1 MPTGYLVTLGDGI
14 LDAGDAI
21 SGSQSTFTTSS
32 SIGAGNWIWSGT
44 YGNNTYNNIQD
55 SGVYYEATDGNVYF
69 VPDNYFITS
78 GTAQADGPPTY
89 PVLSSD
95 GTIDGTS
102 GDDDID
108 FNYNDTGSSDKVDA
122 GDSSGTDEDIIVA
135 GAGNDTVDAGD
146 ANDTVY
152 GGTGA
157 DTLSGGRGNDSI
169 DGGTGNDVIYGDAD
183 GSNGGNIETAFRWD
197 EQGVADETSITGGL
211 TGNSISGDIQVAVSV
226 TQEENF
232 TGASMETNDSLYDY
246 DERSDSSSIE
256 LYGGGSGT
264 GQNASTVT
272 FDFSANDPA
281 SFSDEVTDVTFGIHD
296 IDELQNQFIDQVII
310 TAFDALGNPVPVVL
324 TAGDPTTITVDNS
337 TGTATS
343 IVNSGGSGLTS
354 AQTGFIQ
361 VSIAG
366 PVAQIV
372 VDYNNV
378 DSAYGNHAIRI
389 GDVEFSQIPVAEF
402 SDADDV
408 ISGGDGA
415 DVVYGGEGN
424 DTIQGNADGDTIYGG
439 TGDDTLSGD
448 AGIDT
453 LYGGEGADS
462 IDGGTGNDSVSG
474 GDGNDT
480 VDLGTGNDTFGDG
493 TTEAGNDTVYGGTGN
508 DFLNGGADDDELYGG
523 ANDDTLIG
531 ASGDDTLYGGD
542 GSDQFLIS
550 DEHDADT
557 IIGGE
562 DLGDGDIDTVSFSDD
577 ATTAGVTITATGDE
591 AGTYAF
597 NGTSA
602 SGSFIEIEDIDGT
615 ENDDIIDM
623 SADTSGMDIDGGAG
637 ADALTG
643 GSGDDTINLGEDSPG
658 VSDGD
663 EDVVTLVDGF
673 GNDILTNFDA
683 PTPNGDGT
691 FTGIDTVDVS
701 GLYDLPLGDPDRTP
715 VLTNDVVVSDD
726 GSGNALLTFPN
737 GETITLV
744 GIDPTDADDPFYLNA
759 IGIPMPDGT
768 VEGTSGAD
776 TIDASYTGDP
786 DGDMVDA
793 GDAILAGDT
802 NNDDLIYGYGGND
815 SITAG
820 AGDDEIYGGTGSDTI
835 DGGTGDDTIT
845 AGTGNDT
852 IVLNETSGTNAID
865 GGEDGNLADIDT
877 LDFSSTSVDRVI
889 VQVTGDE
896 AGTYDVDNGA
906 ADGTFTNIEA
916 IVGTDGGDFIDSALN
931 TSDITVSGG
940 DGDDFIAGGSGDDV
954 LNGDAGDDTIELND
968 SFGDDTITGGETGET
983 NGDSLFA
990 GNVTDDLIVD
1000 LQTLNPADP
1009 ESGTIS
1015 DGTSTATF
1023 SEIENIYLGSGDDSV
1038 TGSSGDDNIALGE
1051 GADTINASA
1060 GDDNIDLGVGTDTP
1074 DGDADVVV
1082 LEDGF
1087 GNDTVEGF
1095 DAPTPNGD
1103 GTFTGIDTLDV
1114 SGLYDLPLGDP
1125 DRTPVLTND
1134 VVVSDDGSGNAL
1146 LTFPNGETITLVGI
1160 DPTDAD
1166 DPFYLNAIGIPM
1178 PDGTVEGTSGADTID
1193 ASYTGDPDGDMVD
1206 AGDAILAGDAND
1218 DDLIYG
1224 YGGNDS
1230 ITAGQGYDEVYGGS
1244 GADTIDG
1251 GDQGDLIYGGAG
1263 NDTIEA
1269 GEEANIGDDD
1279 IIYGGTGNDTIT
1291 SAEAADTSNDTLYG
1305 EDGNDTITV
1314 TGGSNNLLDGGADDD
1329 TLTGGTGSDTMLG
1342 GTGDDSLNVASGG
1355 DVDVIEGGEDVG
1367 NGDVDTLT
1375 FSDGS
1380 GTEGVDV
1387 TMSGDEAGSY
1397 AFPTDGGSGTF
1408 SEIEQ
1413 FNLTDLDDTFD
1424 GVAVTGGSTVD
1435 GGAGNDTITGGAGA
1449 DSFIGGAGSD
1459 EIYGGDGNDA
1469 IDGGDDADTID
1480 GGAGDDTLTGGDG
1493 ADTITGGADQD
1504 VIYGGAGDV
1513 IDGSETGT
1521 DNDTLIVSGV
1531 DYIDY
1536 DTNPENGI
1544 VYFEGGGSLTFS
1556 NIENVVVSDRDG
1568 TVSGTAGDDTIDASY
1583 VGDPDGDQVDDTD
1596 AILAGHEANDD
1607 LIEAGAGND
1616 TIIAGN
1622 GDDSIYG
1629 EAGDDL
1635 IFGGV
1640 GGDTAFGGTGDD
1652 IINGGDEA
1660 DTLYGGDDADTF
1672 VQEAGFG
1679 SDVIEG
1685 GEGGTDND
1693 EIRSTQNI
1701 DVNVTATGDEA
1712 GSITD
1717 GTSTATF
1724 SEIEA
1729 IETEG
1734 GDDTINLAADSAGMT
1749 VDAGAGNDVITGGS
1763 GDDSLV
1769 GGDGADALT
1778 GGAGNDTMS
1787 GGEGNDAFV
1796 LGEGFGV
1803 DTITGGEDDPFVDVD
1818 TLDAGGMTSDVVL
1831 DFTADEAGTLTEGAN
1846 VATFSEVELFNLG
1859 SGDDSVIGG
1868 AGDDLVYAGA
1878 GADTMSGGEGA
1889 DTFYGGAGEDDIT
1902 FSEGDNMSGGSGDDE
1917 FTLVDLNETSNGT
1930 ITIDGGSGDETAGD
1944 TLKLGTLGI
1953 LTQDV
1958 IDTFVDDGTGSYSG
1972 SVTLDD
1978 GTILNFSEIENII
1991 CFTPGTRIA
2000 TPRGLVA
2007 VEDLKIGDLVVTRDH
2022 GLQPIR
2028 WSESRTV
2035 PAVDRFAPVRISKNV
2050 LAGQD
2055 RDLIVSPQ
2063 HRVLFQGYRAELLF
2077 GESEVLVSAKHL
2089 VDGVDVVQKDTGMVT
2104 YVHIMFDQHEII
2116 YAEGAATESFHP
2128 GDIGFSA
2135 VSDQAREELFAIF
2148 PELRAEPSFYGS
2160 TARRSLKAHEARLI
2174 HL

>member
-14 LDAGDAI
+14 LDGGDAI

-32 SIGAGNWIWSGT
+32 TIGAGNWIWSGT
-44 YGNNTYNNIQD
+44 YGGNSYNNIQD

-69 VPDNYFITS
+69 IPDNYMITS

-89 PVLSSD
+89 PVVPSD

-108 FNYNDTGSSDKVDA
+108 FNYNDTGSNDEVDG
-122 GDSSGTDEDIIVA
+122 GDSNGTNEDIIVA
-135 GAGNDTVDAGD
+135 GGGNDTVDAGV

-152 GGTGA
+152 GGTGS
-157 DTLSGGRGNDSI
+157 DTISGGSGNDSI
-169 DGGTGNDVIYGDAD
+169 DGGDGNDVIYGDTNT
-183 GSNGGNIETAFRWD
+183 SVSSNIETAFRWD
-197 EQGVADETSITGGL
+197 EQGVADEASIAGGL
-211 TGNSISGDIQVAVSV
+211 TGTSISGDIQVDVSV
-226 TQEENF
+226 TQGVNF
-232 TGASMETNDSLYDY
+232 TGASMETNDTLYDF
-246 DERSDSSSIE
+246 DDRSDSSSIE
-256 LYGGGSGT
+256 LYGGGTGT
-264 GQNASTVT
+264 GQHASTVT
-272 FDFSANDPA
+272 LDFSANDPT
-281 SFSDEVTDVTFGIHD
+281 SYSDEVTDVTFGIHD
-296 IDELQNQFIDQVII
+296 IDELENQFIDQLII
-310 TAFDALGNPVPVVL
+310 TAYDALGNAVPVVL
-324 TAGDPTTITVDNS
+324 TAGDASTITVDNA

-354 AQTGFIQ
+354 AQTGFLE

-372 VDYNNV
+372 IEYNNV
-378 DSAYGNHAIRI
+378 DTAYGNHAIRI
-389 GDVEFSQIPVAEF
+389 GDVEFSQVPIAEF

-415 DVVYGGEGN
+415 DEIYGGEGH

-439 TGDDTLSGD
+439 TGDDSLSGD

-453 LYGGEGADS
+453 LYGGDGADS
-462 IDGGTGNDSVSG
+462 IDGGIGDDSVSG
-474 GDGNDT
+474 GSGNDT
-480 VDLGTGNDTFGDG
+480 VSLGDGNDTFGDWS
-493 TTEAGNDTVYGGTGN
+493 TEAGNDTVYGGAGN
-508 DFLNGGADDDELYGG
+508 DFINGGADNDSLYGGADDDTITG
-523 ANDDTLIG
+523 AF
-531 ASGDDTLYGGD
+531 GDDYLDGGT
-542 GSDQFLIS
+542 GSDQFWIT
-550 DEHDADT
+550 DDHDTDT
-557 IIGGE
+557 IVGGE
-562 DLGDGDIDTVSFSDD
+562 DVGDGDWDSVWFSDYV
-577 ATTAGVTITATGDE
+577 TSAGVTVTSTGAE
-591 AGTYAF
+591 MGTYSF
-597 NGTSA
+597 NGTA
-602 SGSFIEIEDIDGT
+602 AAGTFAEIEGLGGT
-615 ENDDIIDM
+615 ENDDIFDT
-623 SADTSGMDIDGGAG
+623 SADGSGLDLFGGAG
-637 ADALTG
+637 ADTFTT
-643 GSGDDTINLGEDSPG
+643 GSGDDSVYLGDGSP
-658 VSDGD
+658 DGD
-663 EDVVTLVDGF
+663 ADVLILEDGF
-673 GNDILTNFDA
+673 GNDTIYEFDA

-691 FTGIDTVDVS
+691 FTGIDTLDVS
-701 GLYDLPLGDPDRTP
+701 ALYDLPVGDPDRTP

-768 VEGTSGAD
+768 VSGTAGAD

-820 AGDDEIYGGTGSDTI
+820 AGDDEIYGGTGNDTI

-852 IVLNETSGTNAID
+852 IILNETSGTNAID
-865 GGEDGNLADIDT
+865 GGEDGDLSDIDT

-896 AGTYDVDNGA
+896 AGTYDVDHGI

-916 IVGTDGGDFIDSALN
+916 IVGTDGGDFLDSTLN
-931 TSDITVSGG
+931 TSDITISGG
-940 DGDDFIAGGSGDDV
+940 AGDDLVAGGTGDDV
-954 LNGDAGDDTIELND
+954 LSGDAGDDYIELGD
-968 SFGDDTITGGETGET
+968 DFGNDTITGGETGET

-990 GNVTDDLIVD
+990 GFVTDDLIVD

-1015 DGTSTATF
+1015 DGTSTTTF

-1038 TGSSGDDNIALGE
+1038 TGSSGADNIALGE
-1051 GADTINASA
+1051 GADTINAGA

-1103 GTFTGIDTLDV
+1103 GTFNGIDTLDV

-1178 PDGTVEGTSGADTID
+1178 PDGTV
-1193 ASYTGDPDGDMVD
+1193 
-1206 AGDAILAGDAND
+1206 
-1218 DDLIYG
+1218 
-1224 YGGNDS
+1224 
-1230 ITAGQGYDEVYGGS
+1230 
-1244 GADTIDG
+1244 
-1251 GDQGDLIYGGAG
+1251 
-1263 NDTIEA
+1263 
-1269 GEEANIGDDD
+1269 
-1279 IIYGGTGNDTIT
+1279 
-1291 SAEAADTSNDTLYG
+1291 
-1305 EDGNDTITV
+1305 
-1314 TGGSNNLLDGGADDD
+1314 
-1329 TLTGGTGSDTMLG
+1329 
-1342 GTGDDSLNVASGG
+1342 
-1355 DVDVIEGGEDVG
+1355 
-1367 NGDVDTLT
+1367 
-1375 FSDGS
+1375 
-1380 GTEGVDV
+1380 
-1387 TMSGDEAGSY
+1387 
-1397 AFPTDGGSGTF
+1397 
-1408 SEIEQ
+1408 
-1413 FNLTDLDDTFD
+1413 
-1424 GVAVTGGSTVD
+1424 
-1435 GGAGNDTITGGAGA
+1435 
-1449 DSFIGGAGSD
+1449 
-1459 EIYGGDGNDA
+1459 
-1469 IDGGDDADTID
+1469 
-1480 GGAGDDTLTGGDG
+1480 
-1493 ADTITGGADQD
+1493 
-1504 VIYGGAGDV
+1504 
-1513 IDGSETGT
+1513 
-1521 DNDTLIVSGV
+1521 
-1531 DYIDY
+1531 
-1536 DTNPENGI
+1536 
-1544 VYFEGGGSLTFS
+1544 
-1556 NIENVVVSDRDG
+1556 
-1568 TVSGTAGDDTIDASY
+1568 SGTAGDDTIDASY
-1583 VGDPDGDQVDDTD
+1583 VGDPDGDQVDSTD
-1596 AILAGHEANDD
+1596 AILAGHEPNDD

-1616 TIIAGN
+1616 TVIAGN

-1640 GGDTAFGGTGDD
+1640 GSDTAFGGTGDD

-1672 VQEAGFG
+1672 VQESGFG

-1685 GEGGTDND
+1685 GEGGTDTD
-1693 EIRSTQNI
+1693 EIWSTQNV
-1701 DVNVTATGDEA
+1701 DVTVTATGDES
-1712 GSITD
+1712 GSISD

-1734 GDDTINLAADSAGMT
+1734 GDDVINLSNDSAGMT
-1749 VDAGAGNDVITGGS
+1749 VDSGAGDDTITGGS
-1763 GDDSLV
+1763 GNDSIV
-1769 GGDGADALT
+1769 AGSGVDAIT
-1778 GGAGNDTMS
+1778 GGAGNDVMD
-1787 GGEGNDAFV
+1787 GGTGSDSFV
-1796 LGEGFGV
+1796 LGEGFGT
-1803 DTITGGEDDPFVDVD
+1803 DDITAGEDAGLVDIDVV
-1818 TLDAGGMTSDVVL
+1818 DAGGMTTGVTL
-1831 DFTADEAGTLTEGAN
+1831 DFTGAETGTLSDGTNTASF
-1846 VATFSEVELFNLG
+1846 TEVELFNLG
-1859 SGDDSVIGG
+1859 SGDDTVDGGVGDELVFAG
-1868 AGDDLVYAGA
+1868 AGDD
-1878 GADTMSGGEGA
+1878 TMTAGEGE
-1889 DTFYGGAGEDDIT
+1889 DTFYAGSGDDDIT
-1902 FSEGDNMSGGSGDDE
+1902 FSEGDAMYGGFGDDT
-1917 FTLVDLNETSNGT
+1917 FTLEDLGETSNGT
-1930 ITIDGGSGDETAGD
+1930 ITIDGGSGSETPDPDGDGPLIGGD
-1944 TLKLGTLGI
+1944 TLKLGDLGV
-1953 LTQDV
+1953 LTQAV
-1958 IDTFVDDGTGSYSG
+1958 RDTFVDDGTGSYSG

-2000 TPRGLVA
+2000 TQRGLVA
-2007 VEDLKIGDLVVTRDH
+2007 VDDLEIGDLVVTRDH
-2022 GLQPIR
+2022 GLQPVR
-2028 WSESRTV
+2028 WTEGRTV

-2050 LAGQD
+2050 LAGQE

-2089 VDGVDVVQKDTGMVT
+2089 VDGVDVVQEESGMVT

-2116 YAEGAATESFHP
+2116 YAEGAPTESFHP

-2135 VSDQAREELFAIF
+2135 VSDEAREELFAIF
-2148 PELRAEPSFYGS
+2148 PELRADPSFYGS